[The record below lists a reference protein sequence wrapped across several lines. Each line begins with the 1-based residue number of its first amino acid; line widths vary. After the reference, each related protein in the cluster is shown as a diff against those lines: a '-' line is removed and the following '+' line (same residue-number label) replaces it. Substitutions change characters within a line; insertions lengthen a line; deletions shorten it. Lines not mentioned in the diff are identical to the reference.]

1 MPTEHQVSSAG
12 AYPPAYYKEKTDHGV
27 FMFKNLRWTLVLL
40 LFLVYM
46 INYLD
51 RVALSLTVP
60 LVEKDLAINAEQFGM
75 IFGSFFFGYALF
87 NFVGGLATD
96 RFGPK
101 IVLAVAV
108 GAWSIFC
115 GMTALATGFWSLL
128 ILRVLFGMA
137 EGPICASANK
147 AINGWFP
154 KKQAA
159 TAMGLL
165 SAGSPLGGA
174 VAGPIIGYLALA
186 YGWRPAF
193 IIVCCIGLVWMT
205 FWLFFAADN
214 PAKSKRVSE
223 EERLLIERLKAAN
236 PNDEADLS
244 ETAHPFGYYLRQPI
258 ILVTAFAFFCYN
270 YILFFFLSWFPA
282 YLVQAHGLDIKS
294 MSITTMIPWIV
305 GFVGLALGGWIS
317 DKIFNIT
324 GKLLLSRKIVLVV
337 SLLAAAICVAL
348 AGTIKEVVPAVMM
361 MSVSIFFLYITGAI
375 YWAIIQDVV
384 HKSRV
389 GSISGFIHLVGS
401 LSGIIGPIVTGF
413 IVQHTGKFDSAFV
426 LAGAVA
432 ALGAFLVLF
441 VIRSPKTQDKPV
453 SV

>member
-1 MPTEHQVSSAG
+1 
-12 AYPPAYYKEKTDHGV
+12 
-27 FMFKNLRWTLVLL
+27 MFKNLRWTIVLL

-60 LVEKDLAINAEQFGM
+60 MIEKDLLLNAEQFGL
-75 IFGSFFFGYALF
+75 IFGSFFFGYAIF
-87 NFVGGLATD
+87 NFIGGLATD
-96 RFGPK
+96 KFGPTL
-101 IVLAVAV
+101 VLGVAV
-108 GAWSIFC
+108 GMWSLFC
-115 GMTALATGFWSLL
+115 GFTALATGFWSML
-128 ILRVLFGMA
+128 ILRILFGMA

-159 TAMGLL
+159 TAMGFL

-174 VAGPIIGYLALA
+174 VAGPIIGYLAIA
-186 YGWRPAF
+186 FGWRPAF
-193 IIVCCIGLVWMT
+193 VIICSIGIVWMVI
-205 FWLFFAADN
+205 WFFVAADN
-214 PAKSKRVSE
+214 PLKSRRVSAE
-223 EERLLIERLKAAN
+223 EQALITRLKEEQTTPDEELDQAAHG
-236 PNDEADLS
+236 L
-244 ETAHPFGYYLRQPI
+244 GYYLRQPI

-282 YLVQAHGLDIKS
+282 YLVQAHSLDIKS
-294 MSITTMIPWIV
+294 MSMTTVIPWVV

-337 SLLAAAICVAL
+337 SLFAAALCVAL
-348 AGTIKEVVPAVMM
+348 AGSVKGVYPAVIL

-389 GSISGFIHLVGS
+389 GSISGFIHLIGS
-401 LSGIIGPIVTGF
+401 LSGIIGPVVTGY
-413 IVQHTGKFDSAFV
+413 IVHHTGKFDSAFI
-426 LAGAVA
+426 LAGVVA
-432 ALGAFLVLF
+432 ALGAVLVLL
-441 VIRSPKTQDKPV
+441 VIKSPKSTTTPV

>member
-1 MPTEHQVSSAG
+1 
-12 AYPPAYYKEKTDHGV
+12 
-27 FMFKNLRWTLVLL
+27 MFKHLRWTIVLL

-60 LVEKDLAINAEQFGM
+60 MIEKDLLLNAEQFGL
-75 IFGSFFFGYALF
+75 IFGSFFFGYAIF

-96 RFGPK
+96 KYGPTL
-101 IVLAVAV
+101 VLGIAV
-108 GAWSIFC
+108 GLWSLFC
-115 GMTALATGFWSLL
+115 GFTALATGFWSML

-159 TAMGLL
+159 TAMGFL

-186 YGWRPAF
+186 FGWRPAF
-193 IIVCCIGLVWMT
+193 MIICSIGIVWMVA
-205 FWLFFAADN
+205 WFFIAADN
-214 PAKSKRVSE
+214 PLKSRLVSAR
-223 EERLLIERLKAAN
+223 ERELIASLKAEQTT
-236 PNDEADLS
+236 PDEELAQASHGL
-244 ETAHPFGYYLRQPI
+244 GYYLRQPI

-282 YLVQAHGLDIKS
+282 YLVQAHNLDIKS
-294 MSITTMIPWIV
+294 MSMTTVIPWVV
-305 GFVGLALGGWIS
+305 GFVGLALGGLIS
-317 DKIFNIT
+317 DKIFKVT

-337 SLLAAAICVAL
+337 SLLAAAICVAF
-348 AGTIKEVVPAVMM
+348 AGSVKGVYPAVIL

-389 GSISGFIHLVGS
+389 GSISGFIHLIGS
-401 LSGIIGPIVTGF
+401 LSGIIGPVVTGY
-413 IVQHTGKFDSAFV
+413 IVHHTGKFDSAFV
-426 LAGAVA
+426 LAGVIAAV
-432 ALGAFLVLF
+432 GAVLVLL
-441 VIRSPKTQDKPV
+441 VIKSPKNAASRV

>member
-1 MPTEHQVSSAG
+1 
-12 AYPPAYYKEKTDHGV
+12 
-27 FMFKNLRWTLVLL
+27 MFKNLRWTLVLL

-60 LVEKDLAINAEQFGM
+60 MIEKDLLLNAEQFGL
-75 IFGSFFFGYALF
+75 IFGSFFFGYAIF

-96 RFGPK
+96 KFGPTL
-101 IVLAVAV
+101 VLGLAV
-108 GAWSIFC
+108 GLWSLFC
-115 GMTALATGFWSLL
+115 GLTAVATGFWSML

-174 VAGPIIGYLALA
+174 IAGPIIGYLALGF
-186 YGWRPAF
+186 GWRPAF
-193 IIVCCIGLVWMT
+193 VIICLIGVVWMAA
-205 FWLFFAADN
+205 WFFIAADN
-214 PAKSKRVSE
+214 PAKSKRVSA
-223 EERLLIERLKAAN
+223 EERSLIERLKAEQQTAAE
-236 PNDEADLS
+236 EAS
-244 ETAHPFGYYLRQPI
+244 EASHGLTHYLRQPI

-282 YLVQAHGLDIKS
+282 YLVQAHGLDIKA

-324 GKLLLSRKIVLVV
+324 GKLLLSRKIVLVF
-337 SLLAAAICVAL
+337 SLMAAAICVAL
-348 AGTIKEVVPAVMM
+348 AGTVKEVNSAVIM

-401 LSGIIGPIVTGF
+401 LSGIIGPVVTGF
-413 IVQHTGKFDSAFV
+413 IVHHTGKFDSAFV
-426 LAGAVA
+426 LAGVVA
-432 ALGAFLVLF
+432 AVGALLVLF
-441 VIRSPKTQDKPV
+441 VIKEPKATTKPV
-453 SV
+453 SI

>member
-1 MPTEHQVSSAG
+1 
-12 AYPPAYYKEKTDHGV
+12 
-27 FMFKNLRWTLVLL
+27 MFKNLRWTLVLL

-60 LVEKDLAINAEQFGM
+60 LVDKDLAINAEQFGM

>member
-1 MPTEHQVSSAG
+1 
-12 AYPPAYYKEKTDHGV
+12 
-27 FMFKNLRWTLVLL
+27 MFKNLRWTIVLL

-60 LVEKDLAINAEQFGM
+60 MIEKDLMLNAEQFGM

-87 NFVGGLATD
+87 NFIGGLATD
-96 RFGPK
+96 KYGPTL
-101 IVLAVAV
+101 VLGIAV
-108 GAWSIFC
+108 GMWSLFC
-115 GMTALATGFWSLL
+115 GLTAVATGFWSML

-159 TAMGLL
+159 TAMGFL

-186 YGWRPAF
+186 FGWRPAF
-193 IIVCCIGLVWMT
+193 VIICSIGIVWMIV
-205 FWLFFAADN
+205 WFFVAADN
-214 PAKSKRVSE
+214 PARSKRVSD
-223 EERLLIERLKAAN
+223 EERALIEKLKEAQ
-236 PNDEADLS
+236 PGDEPELAQASHKL
-244 ETAHPFGYYLRQPI
+244 GYYLRQPI

-294 MSITTMIPWIV
+294 MSMTTVIPWIV

-324 GKLLLSRKIVLVV
+324 GRLLLSRKIVLVV
-337 SLLAAAICVAL
+337 ALLAAALCVAL
-348 AGTIKEVVPAVMM
+348 AGTVEGVTSAVLL
-361 MSVSIFFLYITGAI
+361 MSISIFFLYITGAI

-389 GSISGFIHLVGS
+389 GGISGFIHLVGS
-401 LSGIIGPIVTGF
+401 VSGIIGPIVTGF

-426 LAGAVA
+426 LAGVIA

-441 VIRSPKTQDKPV
+441 VVKSPKASSKPV

>member
-1 MPTEHQVSSAG
+1 
-12 AYPPAYYKEKTDHGV
+12 
-27 FMFKNLRWTLVLL
+27 MFKNLRWTIVLL

-60 LVEKDLAINAEQFGM
+60 MIEKDLLLNAEQFGM

-87 NFVGGLATD
+87 NFIGGLATD
-96 RFGPK
+96 KYGPTL
-101 IVLAVAV
+101 VLGVAV
-108 GAWSIFC
+108 GMWSLFC
-115 GMTALATGFWSLL
+115 GLTAVATGFWSML

-159 TAMGLL
+159 TAMGFL

-174 VAGPIIGYLALA
+174 VAGPIVGYLALSF
-186 YGWRPAF
+186 GWRPAF
-193 IIVCCIGLVWMT
+193 MIICSIGIVWMV
-205 FWLFFAADN
+205 FWFFISADN
-214 PAKSKRVSE
+214 PAKSKLVSAK
-223 EERLLIERLKAAN
+223 ERELIEQMKQESISA
-236 PNDEADLS
+236 EEDLAQS
-244 ETAHPFGYYLRQPI
+244 AHGLGYYLRQPV

-282 YLVQAHGLDIKS
+282 YLVQAHNLDIKS

-305 GFVGLALGGWIS
+305 GFVGLALGGLIS
-317 DKIFNIT
+317 DKIFKIT
-324 GKLLLSRKIVLVV
+324 GRLLLSRKIVLVV

-348 AGTIKEVVPAVMM
+348 AGTVQGVTSAVVL

-389 GSISGFIHLVGS
+389 GGISGFIHLIGS
-401 LSGIIGPIVTGF
+401 ISGIIGPIATGY
-413 IVQHTGKFDSAFV
+413 IVQNTGKFDSAFV
-426 LAGAVA
+426 LAGVIA
-432 ALGAFLVLF
+432 ALGAMLVLLL
-441 VIRSPKTQDKPV
+441 IKSPKAPTQPV
-453 SV
+453 SA

>member
-1 MPTEHQVSSAG
+1 
-12 AYPPAYYKEKTDHGV
+12 
-27 FMFKNLRWTLVLL
+27 MFKNLRWTLVLL

-46 INYLD
+46 INYID

>member
-1 MPTEHQVSSAG
+1 
-12 AYPPAYYKEKTDHGV
+12 
-27 FMFKNLRWTLVLL
+27 MFKNLRWTLVLL

-223 EERLLIERLKAAN
+223 EERVLIERLKAAN

-348 AGTIKEVVPAVMM
+348 AGTIKDVVPAVMM

-426 LAGAVA
+426 LAGCVA

>member
-1 MPTEHQVSSAG
+1 
-12 AYPPAYYKEKTDHGV
+12 
-27 FMFKNLRWTLVLL
+27 MFKNLRWTIVLL

-60 LVEKDLAINAEQFGM
+60 LIEKDLLLNAEQFGL

-87 NFVGGLATD
+87 NFIGGLATD
-96 RFGPK
+96 KFGPTLVMG
-101 IVLAVAV
+101 IAV
-108 GAWSIFC
+108 GMWSLFC
-115 GMTALATGFWSLL
+115 GMTALATGFWSML

-186 YGWRPAF
+186 FGWRPAF
-193 IIVCCIGLVWMT
+193 VIICSIGIIWMVI
-205 FWLFFAADN
+205 WFFVAADN
-214 PAKSKRVSE
+214 PAKSKRVTEQERTLVDQLKQESPGSE
-223 EERLLIERLKAAN
+223 E
-236 PNDEADLS
+236 DL
-244 ETAHPFGYYLRQPI
+244 TLARHGLGYYLRQPI

-294 MSITTMIPWIV
+294 MSMTTTIPWIV

-337 SLLAAAICVAL
+337 SLLAAAVCVAL
-348 AGTIKEVVPAVMM
+348 AGTVQGVGSAVTL

-389 GSISGFIHLVGS
+389 GGISGFIHLVGS
-401 LSGIIGPIVTGF
+401 ISGIIGPIVTGF

-426 LAGAVA
+426 LAGVVA

-441 VIRSPKTQDKPV
+441 VIKNPKPNNTPV

>member
-1 MPTEHQVSSAG
+1 
-12 AYPPAYYKEKTDHGV
+12 
-27 FMFKNLRWTLVLL
+27 MFKNWRWTIVLL

-60 LVEKDLAINAEQFGM
+60 MIEKDLMLNAEQFGM

-87 NFVGGLATD
+87 NFIGGLATD
-96 RFGPK
+96 KYGPTL
-101 IVLAVAV
+101 VLGIAV
-108 GAWSIFC
+108 GMWSLFC
-115 GMTALATGFWSLL
+115 GLTAVATGFESML

-159 TAMGLL
+159 TAMGFL

-186 YGWRPAF
+186 FGWRPAF
-193 IIVCCIGLVWMT
+193 VIICSIGIVWMIV
-205 FWLFFAADN
+205 WFFVAADN
-214 PAKSKRVSE
+214 PARSKRVSD
-223 EERLLIERLKAAN
+223 EERALIEKLKEAQ
-236 PNDEADLS
+236 PGDEPELAQASHGL
-244 ETAHPFGYYLRQPI
+244 GYYLRQPI

-294 MSITTMIPWIV
+294 MSMTTVIPWIV

-324 GKLLLSRKIVLVV
+324 GRLLLSRKIVLVV
-337 SLLAAAICVAL
+337 ALLAAALCVAL
-348 AGTIKEVVPAVMM
+348 AGTVEGVTSAVLL
-361 MSVSIFFLYITGAI
+361 MSISIFFLYITGAI

-389 GSISGFIHLVGS
+389 GGISGFIHLVGS
-401 LSGIIGPIVTGF
+401 VSGIIGPIVTGF

-426 LAGAVA
+426 LAGVIA

-441 VIRSPKTQDKPV
+441 VVKSPKASSKPV

>member
-1 MPTEHQVSSAG
+1 
-12 AYPPAYYKEKTDHGV
+12 
-27 FMFKNLRWTLVLL
+27 MFKNLRWTLVLL

-60 LVEKDLAINAEQFGM
+60 MIEKDLLLNAEQFGL
-75 IFGSFFFGYALF
+75 IFGSFFFGYAIF

-96 RFGPK
+96 KFGPTL
-101 IVLAVAV
+101 VLGLAV
-108 GAWSIFC
+108 GLWSLFC
-115 GMTALATGFWSLL
+115 GLTAVATGFWSML

-174 VAGPIIGYLALA
+174 IAGPIIGYLALGF
-186 YGWRPAF
+186 GWRPAF
-193 IIVCCIGLVWMT
+193 VIICLIGVVWMAA
-205 FWLFFAADN
+205 WFFIAADN
-214 PAKSKRVSE
+214 PAKSKRVSA
-223 EERLLIERLKAAN
+223 EERSLIERLKAEQQTAAE
-236 PNDEADLS
+236 EAS
-244 ETAHPFGYYLRQPI
+244 EASHGLAHYLRQPI

-282 YLVQAHGLDIKS
+282 YLVQAHGLDIKA

-324 GKLLLSRKIVLVV
+324 GKLLLSRKIVLVF
-337 SLLAAAICVAL
+337 SLMAAAICVAL
-348 AGTIKEVVPAVMM
+348 AGTVKEVNSAVIM

-401 LSGIIGPIVTGF
+401 LSGIIGPVVTGF
-413 IVQHTGKFDSAFV
+413 IVHHTGKFDSAFV
-426 LAGAVA
+426 LAGVVA
-432 ALGAFLVLF
+432 AVGALLVLF
-441 VIRSPKTQDKPV
+441 VIKEPKATTKPV
-453 SV
+453 SI

>member
-1 MPTEHQVSSAG
+1 
-12 AYPPAYYKEKTDHGV
+12 
-27 FMFKNLRWTLVLL
+27 MFKHLRWTLVLL

-60 LVEKDLAINAEQFGM
+60 MIEKDLLLNAEQFGL
-75 IFGSFFFGYALF
+75 IFGSFFFGYAIF

-96 RFGPK
+96 KYGPTL
-101 IVLAVAV
+101 VLGIAV
-108 GAWSIFC
+108 GLWSLFC
-115 GMTALATGFWSLL
+115 GFTALATGFWSML

-159 TAMGLL
+159 TAMGFL

-186 YGWRPAF
+186 FGWRPAF
-193 IIVCCIGLVWMT
+193 MIICSIGIVWMVA
-205 FWLFFAADN
+205 WFFIAADN
-214 PAKSKRVSE
+214 PLKSRLVSAK
-223 EERLLIERLKAAN
+223 ERELIASLKAEQTT
-236 PNDEADLS
+236 PDEELAQASHGL
-244 ETAHPFGYYLRQPI
+244 GYYLRQPI

-282 YLVQAHGLDIKS
+282 YLVQAHNLDIKS
-294 MSITTMIPWIV
+294 MSMTTVIPWIV
-305 GFVGLALGGWIS
+305 GFVGLALGGLIS
-317 DKIFNIT
+317 DKIFKVT

-337 SLLAAAICVAL
+337 SLLAAALCVAF
-348 AGTIKEVVPAVMM
+348 AGSVKGVYPAVIL
-361 MSVSIFFLYITGAI
+361 MSISLFFLYITGAI

-389 GSISGFIHLVGS
+389 GSISGFIHLIGS
-401 LSGIIGPIVTGF
+401 LSGIIGPVVTGY
-413 IVQHTGKFDSAFV
+413 IVHHTGKFDSAFV
-426 LAGAVA
+426 LAGVIAAV
-432 ALGAFLVLF
+432 GAVLVLL
-441 VIRSPKTQDKPV
+441 VIKSPKGTPTQV

>member
-1 MPTEHQVSSAG
+1 
-12 AYPPAYYKEKTDHGV
+12 
-27 FMFKNLRWTLVLL
+27 MFKNLRWTIVLL

-60 LVEKDLAINAEQFGM
+60 MIEKDLMLNAEQFGM

-87 NFVGGLATD
+87 NFIGGLATD
-96 RFGPK
+96 KYGPTL
-101 IVLAVAV
+101 VLGIAV
-108 GAWSIFC
+108 GMWSLFC
-115 GMTALATGFWSLL
+115 GLTAVATGFWSML

-159 TAMGLL
+159 TAMGFL

-186 YGWRPAF
+186 FGWRPAF
-193 IIVCCIGLVWMT
+193 VIICSISIVWMIV
-205 FWLFFAADN
+205 WFFVAADN
-214 PAKSKRVSE
+214 PARSKRVSD
-223 EERLLIERLKAAN
+223 EERALIEKLKEAQ
-236 PNDEADLS
+236 PGDEPELAQASHGL
-244 ETAHPFGYYLRQPI
+244 GYYLRQPI

-294 MSITTMIPWIV
+294 MSMTTVIPWIV

-324 GKLLLSRKIVLVV
+324 GRLLLSRKIVLVV
-337 SLLAAAICVAL
+337 ALLAAALCVAL
-348 AGTIKEVVPAVMM
+348 AGTVEGVTSAVLL
-361 MSVSIFFLYITGAI
+361 MSISIFFLYITGAI

-389 GSISGFIHLVGS
+389 GGISGFIHLVGS
-401 LSGIIGPIVTGF
+401 VSGIIGPIVTGF

-426 LAGAVA
+426 LAGVIA

-441 VIRSPKTQDKPV
+441 VVKSPKASSKPV

>member
-1 MPTEHQVSSAG
+1 
-12 AYPPAYYKEKTDHGV
+12 
-27 FMFKNLRWTLVLL
+27 MFKNLRWTLVLL

-441 VIRSPKTQDKPV
+441 VIRSPKTQDKP
-453 SV
+453 

>member
-1 MPTEHQVSSAG
+1 
-12 AYPPAYYKEKTDHGV
+12 
-27 FMFKNLRWTLVLL
+27 MFKNLRWTLVLL

-96 RFGPK
+96 RYGPK

-137 EGPICASANK
+137 EGPICSSANK

-193 IIVCCIGLVWMT
+193 VIVCCIGLVWMA

-214 PAKSKRVSE
+214 PAKSKLVTER
-223 EERLLIERLKAAN
+223 ERLLIDRLKATSA
-236 PNDEADLS
+236 NDEVDLS
-244 ETAHPFGYYLRQPI
+244 ETPHPFGYYLRQPI

-317 DKIFNIT
+317 DRIFNIT

-384 HKSRV
+384 HKSRI

-413 IVQHTGKFDSAFV
+413 IVQHTGKFDSAFI
-426 LAGAVA
+426 LAGCVA

-441 VIRSPKTQDKPV
+441 VIRSPKPEDKPV

>member
-1 MPTEHQVSSAG
+1 
-12 AYPPAYYKEKTDHGV
+12 
-27 FMFKNLRWTLVLL
+27 MFKNLRWTLVLL

-244 ETAHPFGYYLRQPI
+244 ETAHPFGYYLCQPI

>member
-1 MPTEHQVSSAG
+1 MI
-12 AYPPAYYKEKTDHGV
+12 
-27 FMFKNLRWTLVLL
+27 KNLRWTIVLL

-60 LVEKDLAINAEQFGM
+60 MIEKDLMLNAEEFGL
-75 IFGSFFFGYALF
+75 IFGSFFFGYAIF

-96 RFGPK
+96 RFGPT
-101 IVLAVAV
+101 ITLGVAV
-108 GAWSIFC
+108 GMWSLFC
-115 GMTALATGFWSLL
+115 GFTALATGFWSML

-174 VAGPIIGYLALA
+174 IAGPIIGYLSLA
-186 YGWRPAF
+186 FGWRPAF
-193 IIVCCIGLVWMT
+193 AIICSIGIIWMVVW
-205 FWLFFAADN
+205 FFIAADN
-214 PAKSKRVSE
+214 PLKSKLISERERALIAQMKDEQLSAE
-223 EERLLIERLKAAN
+223 EE
-236 PNDEADLS
+236 LS
-244 ETAHPFGYYLRQPI
+244 QSQHGLGHYLRQPI

-282 YLVQAHGLDIKS
+282 YLVQSHGLDIKA

-305 GFVGLALGGWIS
+305 GFVGLALGGIIS
-317 DKIFNIT
+317 DKIFRMT

-337 SLLAAAICVAL
+337 CLFAAAICVAC
-348 AGTIKEVVPAVMM
+348 AGTVKDVVPAVGL

-389 GSISGFIHLVGS
+389 GSISGFIHLIGS
-401 LSGIIGPIVTGF
+401 ISGIIGPIATGY
-413 IVQHTGKFDSAFV
+413 IVQHTGKFDSAFI
-426 LAGAVA
+426 LAGGIA
-432 ALGAFLVLF
+432 ALGALLVL
-441 VIRSPKTQDKPV
+441 VVVRPPKKYSKTV

>member
-1 MPTEHQVSSAG
+1 
-12 AYPPAYYKEKTDHGV
+12 
-27 FMFKNLRWTLVLL
+27 MFKNLRWIIVLL

-60 LVEKDLAINAEQFGM
+60 MIEKDLMLNAEQFGL

-87 NFVGGLATD
+87 NFIGGLATD
-96 RFGPK
+96 KFGPTL
-101 IVLAVAV
+101 VLGVAV
-108 GAWSIFC
+108 GLWSLFC
-115 GMTALATGFWSLL
+115 GFTALATGFWSML
-128 ILRVLFGMA
+128 ILRVMFGMA
-137 EGPICASANK
+137 EGPICSSANK

-159 TAMGLL
+159 TAMGFL

-174 VAGPIIGYLALA
+174 VAGPIIGYLSLA
-186 YGWRPAF
+186 FGWRPAF
-193 IIVCCIGLVWMT
+193 VIICTIGIVWMVAW
-205 FWLFFAADN
+205 FLIAADN
-214 PAKSKRVSE
+214 PLKSLRVSE
-223 EERLLIERLKAAN
+223 EERLLVAKLKEEQTT
-236 PNDEADLS
+236 PDEELAQS
-244 ETAHPFGYYLRQPI
+244 EHGLGFYLRQPI

-282 YLVQAHGLDIKS
+282 YLVQAHNLDIKS
-294 MSITTMIPWIV
+294 MSMTTMIPWIV

-348 AGTIKEVVPAVMM
+348 AGSVQGVYPAVTL

-389 GSISGFIHLVGS
+389 GGISGFIHLIGS
-401 LSGIIGPIVTGF
+401 ISGIIGPVVTGY
-413 IVQHTGKFDSAFV
+413 IVHHTGKFDSAFI
-426 LAGAVA
+426 LAGVVA
-432 ALGAFLVLF
+432 ALGALLVLL
-441 VIRSPKTQDKPV
+441 VIKSPKQSVNPV
-453 SV
+453 SI